1 MALRVVV
8 GNFPPETTAEE
19 LQAAFAEQEINVQV
33 TLNKEGDPNKVTAII
48 QLPGVERVA
57 ADQIAQR
64 IDGMEYK
71 GRYLKAFVPLFM

>member
-1 MALRVVV
+1 MM
-8 GNFPPETTAEE
+8 AEE
-19 LQAAFAEQEINVQV
+19 VISSPIHADAGPDQTVDTNVQV

-64 IDGMEYK
+64 IDGMEYE